1 MAVNVLSVD
10 ELYKKNLASS
20 QANRNSDIA
29 KSNEIYKQQGDTLTS
44 IYEGTIA
51 DNEKEY
57 EDLNRVNDVQKLINE
72 REVAENMANLGLT
85 DSGLNRT
92 QQTAVILSH
101 SNERSRIAREKQAMV
116 NSLTRELTSKLSENE
131 TDRANAELAINKQ
144 YDTEAMSAAVS
155 ENASQWDAYN
165 KETEANQKN
174 YEAYLKAVQEA
185 EERENKI
192 TKLEYGTLSGSYNT
206 TNGNIVY
213 TDTKGREVKMKQ
225 GANPYTGKI
234 NKDALDD
241 DGKYD
246 SSLVFSNG
254 YQPNNING
262 DPLKKANK
270 KINKTT
276 VPWRTDGVE
285 QQVWM
290 ADGKYYLWHGPSNKY
305 VQARYNSKEE
315 AWEFKL

>member
-185 EERENKI
+185 KQAAQEKENFRYKLLREDGETGNNIFVGSDGKEI
-192 TKLEYGTLSGSYNT
+192 EVAKGT
-206 TNGNIVY
+206 
-213 TDTKGREVKMKQ
+213 
-225 GANPYTGKI
+225 NPYTGAK
-234 NKDALDD
+234 NYKTYSAEYKDKSI
-241 DGKYD
+241 GF
-246 SSLVFSNG
+246 FSNG
-254 YQPNNING
+254 YQPKGLVSEGGKFAAYKING
-262 DPLKKANK
+262 RVVEYEYKGQNQTIWKSPSGKYFLWDGSKNQYLEISKDDVK
-270 KINKTT
+270 KIA
-276 VPWRTDGVE
+276 
-285 QQVWM
+285 Q
-290 ADGKYYLWHGPSNKY
+290 KYS
-305 VQARYNSKEE
+305 
-315 AWEFKL
+315 